1 MKKYIKSVVALTV
14 ICAVV
19 AIMLSV
25 TNYITAPIIEKNASS
40 AANEALLVV
49 MPEGKDFAPVDLST
63 YELPATVTE
72 AFSEAGGG
80 YVIKLLTS
88 GYGSDMVIMCGINA
102 AGEIT
107 GATCLSS
114 NETLGEE
121 KKYGDT
127 AKGVNLE
134 TIDGLATVSGATM
147 TTGSYKNA
155 LKDALNTAV
164 ILGGGTV
171 DIRGEEEILAD
182 NLNTAL
188 PAGEGAFTKWF
199 ATEVLNDVDAVYVA
213 DNGAG
218 YVFVS
223 GEEFIAVDGEGAVL
237 SDVSE
242 DVKTVMSVNAGIVA
256 SAELTEIDI
265 TSYENM
271 PSAIDKAY
279 KTANGNYL
287 FELRAAGYGIN
298 GDEYTASGEYI
309 YIKVSVTADG
319 TIIACETV
327 SQKETDK
334 IGSAC
339 ADASFYSQFDGKNE
353 TNYGEIDAIGG
364 ATITTNGYKTGIAKV
379 FEAVKIL
386 EGVA

>member
-364 ATITTNGYKTGIAKV
+364 ATITTNGYKTGVAKV